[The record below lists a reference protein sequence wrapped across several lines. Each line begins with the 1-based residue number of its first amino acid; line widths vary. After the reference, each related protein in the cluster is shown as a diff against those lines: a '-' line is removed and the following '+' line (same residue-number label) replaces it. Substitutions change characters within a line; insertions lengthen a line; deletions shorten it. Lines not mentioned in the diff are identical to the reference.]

1 MAEMG
6 LQSYRFSISWPRL
19 LPAGRGK
26 VNEAGVQFYSDL
38 IDELLA
44 HNIEPMITL
53 YHWDLPQALQD
64 EGGWEARTTAEAFA
78 EYARLCYARFG
89 SRVKLWATFNETIVF
104 IGHGYINGL
113 HPPAV
118 RDPARAI
125 QACHHVFIAHAL
137 AVKAFREMAVAGE
150 IGFVNVLQPHT
161 PLTDSEADIK
171 ATELADAIHT
181 HWLYDPVLKGTYPAD
196 LLAQTQALWG
206 VPRFAPGDDALLRD
220 NRCDFIGLNYYRRET
235 VSAQPPE
242 IATGGEPGVEGLFY
256 FVRNPQSTYT
266 EWGWEIWPQGLTD
279 GIMMIKARYGDIP
292 IYITENGL
300 GAMDPIIDGEVV
312 DDPRIDYLS
321 SHIGALEKALALGAD
336 VRGYYPWSF
345 IDLLSWLNGYQK
357 QYGFVYVDHQQNLAR
372 KRKKSFYWYKSVIAS
387 HGEQR

>member
-1 MAEMG
+1 
-6 LQSYRFSISWPRL
+6 
-19 LPAGRGK
+19 
-26 VNEAGVQFYSDL
+26 
-38 IDELLA
+38 
-44 HNIEPMITL
+44 
-53 YHWDLPQALQD
+53 
-64 EGGWEARTTAEAFA
+64 
-78 EYARLCYARFG
+78 
-89 SRVKLWATFNETIVF
+89 
-104 IGHGYINGL
+104 
-113 HPPAV
+113 
-118 RDPARAI
+118 
-125 QACHHVFIAHAL
+125 
-137 AVKAFREMAVAGE
+137 VKAFREMAVAGE

-266 EWGWEIWPQGLTD
+266 EWGWEIWPQGL
-279 GIMMIKARYGDIP
+279 
-292 IYITENGL
+292 
-300 GAMDPIIDGEVV
+300 
-312 DDPRIDYLS
+312 
-321 SHIGALEKALALGAD
+321 ALGAD

>member
-1 MAEMG
+1 
-6 LQSYRFSISWPRL
+6 
-19 LPAGRGK
+19 
-26 VNEAGVQFYSDL
+26 L

-64 EGGWEARTTAEAFA
+64 EGAGKREAPPKRSPSMPACVTRA
-78 EYARLCYARFG
+78 G

-104 IGHGYINGL
+104 IGHGYINGC

-137 AVKAFREMAVAGE
+137 AVKQFRESGIKGE

-161 PLTDSEADIK
+161 PLTDSAEDRQASDM
-171 ATELADAIHT
+171 ADAIHT
-181 HWLYDPVLKGTYPAD
+181 HWLYDPVLKGHYPES
-196 LLAQTQALWG
+196 LCSRPRRCG
-206 VPRFAPGDDALLRD
+206 VFRLAPGDDALLRD

-235 VSAQPPE
+235 VSARLLRSHRRR
-242 IATGGEPGVEGLFY
+242 TGRGGLFY

-300 GAMDPIIDGEVV
+300 GAKDPIIDGEVV

-321 SHIGALEKALALGAD
+321 SHINALEKALEAGAD

-372 KRKKSFYWYKSVIAS
+372 KRKKSFLVSKRYCQPRRTALIFSPRRRPAPDLVLEYS
-387 HGEQR
+387 